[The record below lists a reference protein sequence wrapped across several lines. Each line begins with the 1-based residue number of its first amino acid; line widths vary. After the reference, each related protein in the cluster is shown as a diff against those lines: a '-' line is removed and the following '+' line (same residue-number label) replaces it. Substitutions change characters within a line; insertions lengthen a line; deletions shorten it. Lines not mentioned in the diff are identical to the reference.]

1 MNASKLLAADVAAP
15 ITTSQITPALP
26 DGNNNWYTV
35 PVQLIFT
42 ATDLESGVA
51 QIMYKLDNNSWQ
63 VINFTDTLNLA
74 PNPSFENYSATS
86 SAKVQSWAATTTD
99 SSTIHSQDQDVAL
112 TGFEISSAKIA
123 TTGTGWHGINHSGN
137 FSIASPYANMSA
149 SVWVKTENV
158 TGTTQFKVYA
168 VSPDAESQPTVFTQI
183 SQSSTL
189 TGTNDWTQIS
199 LNFVVNVDNAV
210 GVYIDLGLNGPG
222 TVWFDAI
229 TITDSVSSA
238 QTTFTVG
245 ADGVHTVSFYSI
257 DRANNTETYSCT
269 GTIKNCVNFQIDQ
282 VPPGNWHDSGAF
294 RDPNDSSHVLYVFT
308 TVEDP
313 TSGVSTLS
321 DKYQYL
327 TDFNPEFGSYSN
339 ISACNSTWQIDQYVS
354 LAPPSYSS
362 GDNSAYLIT
371 QKTDFCNND
380 WKTCK
385 IVKFYTEDVAGN
397 SVTKDYCINGP
408 WIQFNGKGIVRA
420 NGGIDMISEPP
431 STNTDG
437 LVEVGNSLIS
447 FFTST
452 NNLRLFNSPQPTNYD
467 YDKFLETVTAT
478 PTNINALNTQS
489 GVFLIDSDFE
499 IINATLPGDYDS
511 ATFNQ
516 IVFVNGNLRISDDI
530 ELSGSSTALFIVKGN
545 VEIARDVEVIN
556 IAIAADGDF
565 YTAYDASVGQAS
577 RTLNLSGFYSANKF
591 YFQRTLQGTNN
602 SVTPT
607 EYFTY
612 EPKYLLELRDYLG
625 ENSVSWSKVD

>member
-1 MNASKLLAADVAAP
+1 
-15 ITTSQITPALP
+15 
-26 DGNNNWYTV
+26 
-35 PVQLIFT
+35 
-42 ATDLESGVA
+42 
-51 QIMYKLDNNSWQ
+51 
-63 VINFTDTLNLA
+63 
-74 PNPSFENYSATS
+74 
-86 SAKVQSWAATTTD
+86 
-99 SSTIHSQDQDVAL
+99 
-112 TGFEISSAKIA
+112 
-123 TTGTGWHGINHSGN
+123 
-137 FSIASPYANMSA
+137 
-149 SVWVKTENV
+149 
-158 TGTTQFKVYA
+158 
-168 VSPDAESQPTVFTQI
+168 
-183 SQSSTL
+183 
-189 TGTNDWTQIS
+189 
-199 LNFVVNVDNAV
+199 
-210 GVYIDLGLNGPG
+210 
-222 TVWFDAI
+222 
-229 TITDSVSSA
+229 
-238 QTTFTVG
+238 
-245 ADGVHTVSFYSI
+245 
-257 DRANNTETYSCT
+257 
-269 GTIKNCVNFQIDQ
+269 
-282 VPPGNWHDSGAF
+282 
-294 RDPNDSSHVLYVFT
+294 
-308 TVEDP
+308 
-313 TSGVSTLS
+313 
-321 DKYQYL
+321 
-327 TDFNPEFGSYSN
+327 
-339 ISACNSTWQIDQYVS
+339 
-354 LAPPSYSS
+354 
-362 GDNSAYLIT
+362 
-371 QKTDFCNND
+371 
-380 WKTCK
+380 
-385 IVKFYTEDVAGN
+385 
-397 SVTKDYCINGP
+397 
-408 WIQFNGKGIVRA
+408 
-420 NGGIDMISEPP
+420 MISEPP

-499 IINATLPGDYDS
+499 IINVTLPGDYDS